1 MKVKRIELEGRAGH
15 AAIERKIDGR
25 RRRVTVPENDDAML
39 DTIAAELSPQA
50 VAVIAT
56 RSNRSRQPTI
66 CRDLDVERQVQWFAD
81 RLIERLGGKQ
91 ACARLLKELDA

>member
-1 MKVKRIELEGRAGH
+1 MKTYQTT
-15 AAIERKIDGR
+15 IDGR

-39 DTIAAELSPQA
+39 DAIAAELSPQA

-66 CRDLDVERQVQWFAD
+66 CRDPDVERQVQWFAE
-81 RLIERLGGKQ
+81 RLTERLGGKQ

>member
-1 MKVKRIELEGRAGH
+1 MKTYQTT
-15 AAIERKIDGR
+15 IDGR
-25 RRRVTVPENDDAML
+25 RRHVTVPENDNAML
-39 DTIAAELSPQA
+39 DAIAAELSPQA

-66 CRDLDVERQVQWFAD
+66 CRDLDVERQVQWFAE

-91 ACARLLKELDA
+91 ACVRLLKELDA